1 MVCPPLVAFADL
13 DLNFHL
19 RMAVVV
25 VQLNVG
31 ACACW
36 CCSGAMTLLALS
48 CQAGGWSCYMSN
60 YCVHLQVCSSCMA
73 YCGAVLEDHLMPLP
87 KSC

>member
-1 MVCPPLVAFADL
+1 MVCPPVVAFADL
-13 DLNFHL
+13 DLKFHL

-36 CCSGAMTLLALS
+36 CCSGAMTLLVLS
-48 CQAGGWSCYMSN
+48 CQAG
-60 YCVHLQVCSSCMA
+60 V
-73 YCGAVLEDHLMPLP
+73 
-87 KSC
+87 